1 MGGPLKLLM
10 LCEIPGVL
18 LTVSQ
23 ESTPCG
29 SIHGA
34 IQELQDPDCGVNRP
48 DFGKYF
54 PCLLYHH
61 CFSVFGLVNALT
73 LESGL
78 REAFI
83 LPPPTPERHLGASA
97 AGESII

>member
-18 LTVSQ
+18 LTVPQ